1 MVRQI
6 LKLKNFTT
14 AARIRLP
21 VNNVSLQSQ
30 RSLSLNTSSSIFKLA
45 NKDSPVQTEQSQS
58 TGTYERPTVYSD
70 GEVETAGPVVRL

>member
-14 AARIRLP
+14 AARIKLP
-21 VNNVSLQSQ
+21 VNTFLTSQ
-30 RSLSLNTSSSIFKLA
+30 RSLSLNTSSSIFKLV

-58 TGTYERPTVYSD
+58 TGYERPTVYSD